1 MNPFR
6 SPQQKA
12 ARPESALLAALLTA
26 LLLIPTLFVQ
36 TAPAQTTGDKVDL
49 DALAKIKSEAF
60 QHSQVMENLFWMSEV
75 YGPRVTNSRNH
86 KLAAEWAMKQMK
98 EWGLQ
103 NVHLEKWPFGYG
115 WQIKHFYAAMETP
128 VYAAFPGF
136 PLAWTPGTN
145 GPITV
150 EPVWAPIHS
159 KADFAKYHGK
169 LKGKALLMY
178 DPAPLTLHPRA
189 DAQPSP
195 TDEEIIAR
203 GGGRGGAG
211 GRGAA
216 GANAGANA
224 TLNRDPS
231 GRGRPGEGEWEY
243 TPTSLALASEKNG
256 ILRNEVNTFLR
267 DEGVAICLT
276 PGYNGDG
283 GTIFSTYGGSE
294 NPSAPV
300 PSPIVAIGA
309 EQYNRLVRLLQH
321 GVVPKLNFDIAVDY
335 QKEDQN
341 AFNVIGEI
349 PGTTKSDEI
358 VMLGGHFDSWQGG
371 TGATDNGTGSSV
383 AMEAVRILAALQKSG
398 SVKPMA
404 RTVRVALWGGEEQGV
419 YGSTAYVQQHFA
431 PRATMVKTPE
441 YDKLDVYFNDDGGS
455 GRFRGVSAG
464 GSPEMAAIFK
474 SWIEPLKDQH
484 MVAVSGGDQFRPTT
498 SPGGTD
504 SSAFSWIGL
513 NGIGFQQDPLEYGTR
528 THHSNA
534 DTYDRVQKDDVMQ
547 SSMIEAWFAYNAASR
562 AEMLPRIPTPAPDPT
577 AKGHQ

>member
-1 MNPFR
+1 MSLLRFR
-6 SPQQKA
+6 
-12 ARPESALLAALLTA
+12 
-26 LLLIPTLFVQ
+26 Q
-36 TAPAQTTGDKVDL
+36 TAAIRPIWLVGAIFLIQTSFAQSTGGDKVDL
-49 DALAKIKSEAF
+49 DTLARIKTEAF
-60 QHSQVMENLFWMSEV
+60 QHSQAMENLFWMSEV
-75 YGPRVTNSRNH
+75 YGPRVNNSRNH

-98 EWGLQ
+98 DWGLK

-128 VYAAFPGF
+128 VYAAFTGF

-169 LKGKALLMY
+169 LKGKALLMF
-178 DPAPLTLHPRA
+178 DPAPLTLHTRA

-195 TDEEIIAR
+195 TDEEILARGDAR
-203 GGGRGGAG
+203 GGGRGGAANP
-211 GRGAA
+211 AA
-216 GANAGANA
+216 GA

-231 GRGRPGEGEWEY
+231 GRGRPGEGEWDY
-243 TPTSLALASEKNG
+243 SPTSLALSGAKNG
-256 ILRNEVNTFLR
+256 ALRNEVNAFLR
-267 DEGVAICLT
+267 DEGVAISIT

-294 NPSAPV
+294 NPKDPI
-300 PSPIVAIGA
+300 PSPIVAIEA
-309 EQYNRLVRLLQH
+309 EQYNRLVRLVQH
-321 GVVPKLNFDIAVDY
+321 GVIPKLNFDIAVDY
-335 QKEDQN
+335 QKDDQN

-349 PGTTKSDEI
+349 PGTTKPDEV
-358 VMLGGHFDSWQGG
+358 VMVGGHFDSWQGG

-383 AMEAVRILAALQKSG
+383 AMEAVRILAALH
-398 SVKPMA
+398 KPMA
-404 RTVRVALWGGEEQGV
+404 RTVRVALWGGEEEGV

-431 PRATMVKTPE
+431 KRTTMVKTSE

-464 GSPEMAAIFK
+464 GSPQMAAIFR
-474 SWIEPLKDQH
+474 SWIVPIKDQH
-484 MVAVSGGDQFRPTT
+484 IVAVTGEQFRPTV

-504 SSAFSWIGL
+504 STAFSWIGL
-513 NGIGFQQDPLEYGTR
+513 NGISFQQDGLEYGTR

-547 SSMIEAWFAYNAASR
+547 SSMIEAWFAFNAATR
-562 AEMLPRIPTPAPDPT
+562 AEMLPRIPTPAPDPN
-577 AKGHQ
+577 AKAHE